1 MQTEYHAVNKTGL
14 YSLALKE
21 WRKKATADKMWS
33 IFKRVFA
40 EEYRD
45 LVEDTKVANRDSGSH
60 STNAMQDIGWAI

>member
-1 MQTEYHAVNKTGL
+1 
-14 YSLALKE
+14 
-21 WRKKATADKMWS
+21 MWS

-60 STNAMQDIGWAI
+60 STNVMQEIGGALKHLSMAAGEYKDIVANII